1 MLCPVCRAKAEAGL
15 TDQWQRKKFQHH
27 SALKGFIVVLV
38 ILLIG
43 ATAWVGVYTSGHSA
57 VLIGVAMT
65 VLSFWGYQHMA
76 GRMKKGSVIGILL
89 GLLATVFFCHNL
101 CVAFELVVAIGQQ
114 QEITITSALMF
125 IPTFLKDP
133 INREVYFLQLGLSVL
148 AVALAAAPM
157 LWFVHYSWHHK
168 ERLESL
174 EEPTA

>member
-1 MLCPVCRAKAEAGL
+1 MLCPACRAKAEAGL

-76 GRMKKGSVIGILL
+76 GRMKKGSVMAYCWDFWPLCFSAIISVWLL
-89 GLLATVFFCHNL
+89 SWLSPSVSSRKLP
-101 CVAFELVVAIGQQ
+101 
-114 QEITITSALMF
+114 ITSALMF